1 MAIEIL
7 AKESFLDFLLAGAE
21 IVQSVVKAF
30 LVELA
35 QTEHFSDGVI
45 ASPTNGRQTRTL
57 MANAGQDQEQ
67 GEFAKFGLAEGGG
80 RPMSSATCLSACR
93 RPKTGP
99 EVGSGKATAS
109 SSPRRR
115 RRKASMR
122 RRGQEVMLA
131 MVRFL
136 TLPFSRKDSRRRTA
150 GGEVRLGISATY
162 MCSEYRTTL
171 VKSISI
177 PHIT

>member
-1 MAIEIL
+1 MRARTRNKASL
-7 AKESFLDFLLAGAE
+7 PSSDLPRAAE
-21 IVQSVVKAF
+21 
-30 LVELA
+30 
-35 QTEHFSDGVI
+35 
-45 ASPTNGRQTRTL
+45 
-57 MANAGQDQEQ
+57 
-67 GEFAKFGLAEGGG
+67 
-80 RPMSSATCLSACR
+80 RPRSSATCLRACR

-162 MCSEYRTTL
+162 MCSEYRKSL
-171 VKSISI
+171 VKSIYI
-177 PHIT
+177 THITCLHFHPQSTPLRLRLTIYSKKTCEDPPKIRGPRRCPEWFRV